1 MVVLEVE
8 QVLDLPEVH
17 EALEVVEGV
26 VGRAAAF
33 GIVPRR
39 IAVPDAPRE
48 LVLELQRAAEAPQ
61 VLLERVIERVLRR
74 VQPDDGPGASLHRPV
89 WKSNLARPTEARRWC
104 SDCLISTQ

>member
-48 LVLELQRAAEAPQ
+48 LVLELQRAAEAP
-61 VLLERVIERVLRR
+61 VLVSYMPLAAK
-74 VQPDDGPGASLHRPV
+74 PWKPHPGATPPQMCG
-89 WKSNLARPTEARRWC
+89 LAV
-104 SDCLISTQ
+104 STH